1 MKTKLKG
8 LLGVGLLV
16 ASSLAHAAWPER
28 AITLVVP
35 FPPGGSTDVVGR
47 LVSKELSQKLGVSVV
62 VENRSGAAG
71 NIGSRYVANARP
83 DGYTLLLGTSAQSIS
98 AALYKD
104 PGYDFITDL
113 DAIATINDGP
123 LMLMTRPDW
132 KVSNVKELIA
142 HAKQNPGSLTY
153 ASAGHG
159 TSAHMAGEVL
169 SLVAGIDMLH
179 VPYQGSSPAMTDLI
193 SGQVDVAFDLMVV
206 ARQYV
211 EDGKINAVG
220 VATRER
226 SDLVPDWETLSE
238 QDPDVLGSFHETAWN
253 VVMAPKGTPEDI
265 INEISLALKDILA
278 TEEVRTRFAGLGN
291 VTFWNDVEDTR
302 SFIKGDVE
310 KWKKVVADAN
320 IEQL

>member
-238 QDPDVLGSFHETAWN
+238 QDPDVLGNFHETAWN

-265 INEISLALKDILA
+265 VNKISLALKDILA
-278 TEEVRTRFAGLGN
+278 TEEVRMRFAGLGN

>member
-47 LVSKELSQKLGVSVV
+47 LVGKELSEKLGVSVV

-71 NIGSRYVANARP
+71 NIGSRYVANAKP

-104 PGYDFITDL
+104 PGYDFINDL
-113 DAIATINDGP
+113 DAIATVNDGP
-123 LMLMTRPDW
+123 LMLMTRPEW

-142 HAKQNPGSLTY
+142 HAKQNPGALTY

-169 SLVAGIDMLH
+169 SLVAGIEMLH

-238 QDPDVLGSFHETAWN
+238 QDPEVLGDFHETAWN

-265 INEISLALKDILA
+265 ISTLSVALKDILA

-302 SFIKGDVE
+302 GFIKSDVE